1 MESTDW
7 NMVMG
12 LGGFFVFI
20 GILLLLSGKREEQ
33 GYYDA
38 LANRN
43 DVHEFV
49 SHDPERAEPGA
60 LKVGGAGSG
69 YSGTDN
75 GRRFRYLGLAPF
87 FFLLYIAGFSR
98 INHIRCYHTA

>member
-12 LGGFFVFI
+12 LGGFFIFVGVALLI
-20 GILLLLSGKREEQ
+20 GGKREEK

-49 SHDPERAEPGA
+49 AHDPERAEPGA
-60 LKVGGAGSG
+60 LKVGGWIA
-69 YSGTDN
+69 
-75 GRRFRYLGLAPF
+75 LAVGAVV
-87 FFLLYIAGFSR
+87 LVMGGAFS
-98 INHIRCYHTA
+98 IWG

>member
-60 LKVGGAGSG
+60 LKIGGWIALAVGIVVLIMGG
-69 YSGTDN
+69 
-75 GRRFRYLGLAPF
+75 
-87 FFLLYIAGFSR
+87 GFG
-98 INHIRCYHTA
+98 IWG

>member
-20 GILLLLSGKREEQ
+20 GIALLIGGRREEQ

-38 LANRN
+38 LAGRN

-49 SHDPERAEPGA
+49 SHNPERTEPGA
-60 LKVGGAGSG
+60 LKIGGWIALSVGAVVLIMGGAFNIWG
-69 YSGTDN
+69 
-75 GRRFRYLGLAPF
+75 
-87 FFLLYIAGFSR
+87 
-98 INHIRCYHTA
+98 

>member
-12 LGGFFVFI
+12 LGGFFVLI
-20 GILLLLSGKREEQ
+20 GSALLIGGKREEQ

-60 LKVGGAGSG
+60 LIIGGWIALAVGLAVLIMGGA
-69 YSGTDN
+69 
-75 GRRFRYLGLAPF
+75 
-87 FFLLYIAGFSR
+87 FS
-98 INHIRCYHTA
+98 IWG